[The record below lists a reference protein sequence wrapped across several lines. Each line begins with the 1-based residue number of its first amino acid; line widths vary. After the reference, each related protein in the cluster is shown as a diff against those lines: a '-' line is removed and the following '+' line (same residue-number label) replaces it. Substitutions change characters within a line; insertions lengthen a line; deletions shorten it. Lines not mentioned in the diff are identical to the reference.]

1 MILVLATCLSDRLV
15 KSEDDETFS
24 PFRLH
29 PPLSL
34 RLVLIA
40 MGCFPYECRH
50 CGPECWTSD
59 AIVYPREVLWIAPG
73 TTAPPIQGR
82 CIPAYYDS
90 YGRFEGADNR
100 TPDGVYWLSIEAHTE
115 IGTIPFDDLDG
126 ATCVVLVAVACR
138 DCHDRVSAAS
148 KKRLA
153 KKRKEFVAPVT
164 PKQKRSLWM
173 ALATLMT
180 SGPARGSKVAPASTT

>member
-1 MILVLATCLSDRLV
+1 
-15 KSEDDETFS
+15 
-24 PFRLH
+24 
-29 PPLSL
+29 
-34 RLVLIA
+34 
-40 MGCFPYECRH
+40 MGCFPFECRY

-59 AIVYPREVLWIAPG
+59 AVVYPREVLWVAPG

-82 CIPAYYDS
+82 CIAAYYDS
-90 YGRFEGADNR
+90 YGRFEGADAR
-100 TPDGVYWLSIEAHTE
+100 TPDGVYWLSEEAHTE
-115 IGTIPFDDLDG
+115 IGSIPFDDLRG

-138 DCHDRVSAAS
+138 DCHDRVAAAS

-153 KKRKEFVAPVT
+153 QKRKEFVTAAIAAAPVT

-180 SGPARGSKVAPASTT
+180 TAKVAPAT

>member
-1 MILVLATCLSDRLV
+1 MGI
-15 KSEDDETFS
+15 F
-24 PFRLH
+24 PF
-29 PPLSL
+29 
-34 RLVLIA
+34 
-40 MGCFPYECRH
+40 ECRY

-59 AIVYPREVLWIAPG
+59 AVVYPREVLWVAPG
-73 TTAPPIQGR
+73 TAAPCIQSR

-90 YGRFEGADNR
+90 YGRFEGADAR
-100 TPDGVYWLSIEAHTE
+100 TPDGVYWLSEEAHTE
-115 IGTIPFDDLDG
+115 RGTIPFDDLDG

-138 DCHDRVSAAS
+138 DCHDRVAATS

-153 KKRKEFVAPVT
+153 QKRKAFVTAQQKVVVPVT

-180 SGPARGSKVAPASTT
+180 SGAKVVPSTT